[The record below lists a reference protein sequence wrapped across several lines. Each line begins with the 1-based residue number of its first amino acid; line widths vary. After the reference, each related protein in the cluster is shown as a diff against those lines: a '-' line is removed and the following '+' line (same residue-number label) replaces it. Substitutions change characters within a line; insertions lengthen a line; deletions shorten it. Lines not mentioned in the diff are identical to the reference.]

1 MQKDNDSFTGPTE
14 SPHTGKR
21 GLILFIILLVGLVF
35 IFRSSG
41 GGPGII
47 WIEGLDEGILRAQ
60 QENKPILL
68 AFHASW
74 CPPCRDM
81 KRSTYKSPEVISLV
95 EEYYVPILMDVDRD
109 KQIAAKYNVSPIPV
123 YFLCSPDGT
132 PNSSFVGY
140 FDAEEFLAKISFK
153 EGS

>member
-1 MQKDNDSFTGPTE
+1 MQENNNPLKNPAASGRTRTIVFIALIVGLAISVKSFTG
-14 SPHTGKR
+14 
-21 GLILFIILLVGLVF
+21 
-35 IFRSSG
+35 
-41 GGPGII
+41 GPGVV
-47 WIEGLDEGILRAQ
+47 WIEDFQEGIQLAQ
-60 QENKPILL
+60 QEKKPILL

-109 KQIAAKYNVSPIPV
+109 KQIAAKYNVSPNPV
-123 YFLCSPDGT
+123 YFLCSPNGT